1 MPRPCLY
8 RALSL
13 RRSPRSMQQVAEASG
28 VDALVDG
35 LYLQLRALARSERRR
50 SGAPDTLHTTALANV
65 LYLKLADAER
75 LRFGE
80 ARQFF
85 SYAAQAM
92 RHILLDRAKLQMRL
106 KREDRRLRVAL
117 TAPDVEALTIDPA
130 QALERDAALDAL
142 LLQDPRA
149 ADVVDLHYFAG
160 LGLDQVAGLLGI
172 APRTVARDWRFAS
185 AFLKAR
191 LT

>member
-1 MPRPCLY
+1 M
-8 RALSL
+8 
-13 RRSPRSMQQVAEASG
+13 RRVGQAQG
-28 VDALVDG
+28 VHELVEG
-35 LYLQLRALARSERRR
+35 LYQQLRVLARSERRR
-50 SGAPDTLHTTALANV
+50 GGAPDTLHTTALVNE

-85 SYAAQAM
+85 SYAAKAM

-106 KREDRRLRVAL
+106 KREDRRLRVSL
-117 TAPDVEALTIDPA
+117 TDPDLEALTIDPA
-130 QALERDAALDAL
+130 QALELDAALDTL
-142 LLQDPRA
+142 LERDARA
-149 ADVVDLHYFAG
+149 AEVVDLHFFAG
-160 LGLDQVAGLLGI
+160 LGLEQVAALLDV

-191 LT
+191 LS

>member
-1 MPRPCLY
+1 
-8 RALSL
+8 
-13 RRSPRSMQQVAEASG
+13 MQFVDASG
-28 VDALVDG
+28 VDTLVDD
-35 LYLQLRALARSERRR
+35 LYQQLRVLAHSERRR
-50 SGAPDTLHTTALANV
+50 GGAPDTLHTTALVNE

-85 SYAAQAM
+85 SYAAKAM

-106 KREDRRLRVAL
+106 KRENQRLRIAL
-117 TAPDVEALTIDPA
+117 TDPDVQALSIDPA
-130 QALERDAALDAL
+130 QALELDAALDSL

-149 ADVVDLHYFAG
+149 AEVVDLHYFAG
-160 LGLDQVAGLLGI
+160 LGLDHVASLLGV

>member
-1 MPRPCLY
+1 
-8 RALSL
+8 
-13 RRSPRSMQQVAEASG
+13 MQQVVDASG
-28 VDALVDG
+28 VDELVDG

-50 SGAPDTLHTTALANV
+50 SGAPDTLHTTALVNE

-80 ARQFF
+80 PRQFF

-92 RHILLDRAKLQMRL
+92 RHILIDRAKLQMRL
-106 KREDRRLRVAL
+106 KREDARLRVTL
-117 TAPDVEALTIDPA
+117 TDPEVEALTIDPA
-130 QALERDAALDAL
+130 QALELDAALDTL
-142 LLQDPRA
+142 LLRDQRA
-149 ADVVDLHYFAG
+149 AEVVHLHFFAG
-160 LGLDQVAGLLGI
+160 LGLDQVAALLGV

>member
-1 MPRPCLY
+1 MLER
-8 RALSL
+8 
-13 RRSPRSMQQVAEASG
+13 VETSG
-28 VDALVDG
+28 VDELVDG
-35 LYLQLRALARSERRR
+35 LYQQLRSLARSERRR
-50 SGAPDTLHTTALANV
+50 GGSPDTLHTTALVNE

-80 ARQFF
+80 PRQFF

-106 KREDRRLRVAL
+106 KREDPRLRVAL
-117 TAPDVEALTIDPA
+117 THPDVEAITIDPA
-130 QALERDAALDAL
+130 QALELDAALDTL
-142 LLQDPRA
+142 REQDVRA
-149 ADVVDLHYFAG
+149 ADVVALHYFAG
-160 LGLDQVAGLLGI
+160 LGLDQVAALLDI
-172 APRTVARDWRFAS
+172 SPRTVARDWRFAS

>member
-1 MPRPCLY
+1 
-8 RALSL
+8 
-13 RRSPRSMQQVAEASG
+13 MQQVVDGSG

-35 LYLQLRALARSERRR
+35 LYLQLRTLARSERRR
-50 SGAPDTLHTTALANV
+50 GGAPDTLHTTALVNE

-75 LRFGE
+75 LRFGD

-85 SYAAQAM
+85 SYAAKAM

-106 KREDRRLRVAL
+106 KREDTRLRVAL
-117 TAPDVEALTIDPA
+117 TDPDVEMLAIDPA
-130 QALERDAALDAL
+130 QALELDAALDAL
-142 LLQDPRA
+142 LLEDARA

-160 LGLDQVAGLLGI
+160 LGLDQVAALLGV